1 MSPNDAPCFPCGWV
15 IGKNIKRRRRSVFA
29 ADGRVYVPGGG
40 VASQASQV
48 SALRCG
54 RDTQGWGLRAE
65 HPLGHESCRVSS
77 AGELSRLPGS
87 QRFRTA
93 CLGAGTTQGTGR
105 AGRVGADGG
114 RGRPDPG
121 PRALQELGPVVRA
134 LLSGRPQAR
143 PCLGKRAPGWA
154 GLRSHRKPH
163 PGGGSTGAGHGPRW
177 TEGRVGTAKPQDA
190 GSAGVTCR
198 VEGPV
203 GVFRSSGTKAGGSG
217 RPRRAQCSD
226 NDSCGAGLGVRG
238 GTLRTAEGTL
248 GEP

>member
-15 IGKNIKRRRRSVFA
+15 IGKNIKRRRRSEFA

-54 RDTQGWGLRAE
+54 RDSQGWGLRAE

-93 CLGAGTTQGTGR
+93 CLGAGATQGTGR

-154 GLRSHRKPH
+154 RLRSHRKPH
-163 PGGGSTGAGHGPRW
+163 PGGGSAGQGTAEVDRGSGGDSEAPGRWECRCHVSRRGPH
-177 TEGRVGTAKPQDA
+177 GRVQKLGDQGRREWQT
-190 GSAGVTCR
+190 S
-198 VEGPV
+198 EGPV
-203 GVFRSSGTKAGGSG
+203 
-217 RPRRAQCSD
+217 Q
-226 NDSCGAGLGVRG
+226 
-238 GTLRTAEGTL
+238 
-248 GEP
+248 